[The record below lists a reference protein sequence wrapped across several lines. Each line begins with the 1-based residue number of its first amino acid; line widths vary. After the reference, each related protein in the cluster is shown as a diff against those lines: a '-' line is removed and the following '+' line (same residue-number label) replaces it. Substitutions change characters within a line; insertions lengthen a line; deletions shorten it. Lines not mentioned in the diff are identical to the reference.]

1 MNGHVRAIVTSV
13 VSLAFAL
20 VVVFT
25 ATASRGASSSATFR
39 ATNGLIA
46 YHAWVGKHPHKQF
59 QIFTVQ
65 PDGTH
70 VHQLTHFGDNL
81 GAFAG
86 SGAEGPD
93 WSPDGRKIIFTRH
106 WGEYPAPQSQRFTS
120 AGPRC
125 AYSRRGIESR

>member
-46 YHAWVGKHPHKQF
+46 YQASVGKHPHRHS

-70 VHQLTHFGDNL
+70 VHQLTHFGD
-81 GAFAG
+81 
-86 SGAEGPD
+86 
-93 WSPDGRKIIFTRH
+93 
-106 WGEYPAPQSQRFTS
+106 
-120 AGPRC
+120 
-125 AYSRRGIESR
+125 SRRRMAGLVA